1 MKGFLDKKK
10 KKKYVKIAKETGENP
25 CTHVPRV

>member
-1 MKGFLDKKK
+1 MKGFLDK

-25 CTHVPRV
+25 CTHVQRV

>member
-1 MKGFLDKKK
+1 MKGFLDEK